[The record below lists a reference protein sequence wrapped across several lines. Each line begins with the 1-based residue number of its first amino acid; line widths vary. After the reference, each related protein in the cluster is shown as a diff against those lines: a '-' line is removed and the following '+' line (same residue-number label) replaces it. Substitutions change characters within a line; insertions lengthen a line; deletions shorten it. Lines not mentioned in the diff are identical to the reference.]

1 MKVGV
6 YRHYRGGLYLV
17 LGVGAI
23 EATKEKV
30 VIYVPLYEAEGP
42 RMWVRPY
49 AEFHGTVQ
57 FCTGIVGEVAT
68 IPRFAY
74 VGEELP

>member
-1 MKVGV
+1 MKLGV
-6 YRHYRGGLYLV
+6 YRHWKGKHYLV
-17 LGVGAI
+17 IGVGAI

-49 AEFHGTVQ
+49 DEFHG
-57 FCTGIVGEVAT
+57 IVEADDSYALHR
-68 IPRFAY
+68 RFEY